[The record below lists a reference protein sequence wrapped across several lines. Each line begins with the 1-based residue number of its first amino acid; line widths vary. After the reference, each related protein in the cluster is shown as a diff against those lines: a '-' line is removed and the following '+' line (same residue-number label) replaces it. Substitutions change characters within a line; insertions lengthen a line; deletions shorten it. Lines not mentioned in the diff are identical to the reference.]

1 MQLEKRIAWPLPV
14 SELECALHVV
24 RSFTRADMS
33 VLLLNDEPA
42 GEVIPVIAHGLTAA
56 QLQQI
61 GHHRPGGDPF
71 GQALMRRQRVV
82 VRDAWHRE
90 KELARLAQSLGFRS
104 IEIIPLVGVDEHVVG
119 EIALMFRRSRG
130 SSRRA
135 LRMVERCARLVVLTV
150 QHARRA
156 VEAERARELAETT
169 GRAKVQFVA
178 RMSHEL
184 RTPLQSIIGYIDLMR
199 LGDGDAL
206 SPNQARILS
215 RMQRGGQLLAR
226 VVDDLITYS
235 RLEAGKVAYD
245 IVPVV
250 ADDVISAAQ
259 DVVAPLAADHR
270 VRIEPQ
276 PSPGIFVAADPE
288 KVKQILV
295 NLAANAVK
303 FSRGGTVRLACRVTR
318 GGSTASFEVAD
329 DGPGIEA
336 EQLQRIFEPYVQLN
350 TPVVDRYGGAGL
362 GLAISREFA
371 AGMHGRLFVRSA
383 VGKGSTFCLELP
395 RVGPDGS
402 AVVTARRATRDDQ
415 PRSA

>member
-1 MQLEKRIAWPLPV
+1 MQLEKRITWPLPV

-33 VLLLNDEPA
+33 VLLLNDEQA
-42 GEVIPVIAHGLTAA
+42 GEVIPAIAHGLTPA
-56 QLQQI
+56 QLRQI
-61 GHHRPGGDPF
+61 GAHRPGGDPF
-71 GQALMRRQRVV
+71 GRALMRRQRVV

-90 KELARLAQSLGFRS
+90 AELARLAQSLGFRS
-104 IEIIPLVGVDEHVVG
+104 IEIIPLVGLDDRIVG

-135 LRMVERCARLVVLTV
+135 LRMVERCARLVVVAV

-156 VEAERARELAETT
+156 VEAERARDAAEVT

-199 LGDGDAL
+199 LGDRDVL
-206 SPNQARILS
+206 TSNQATILA
-215 RMQRGGQLLAR
+215 RMQRGGQLLVR

-235 RLEAGKVAYD
+235 RIEAGKVAYE
-245 IVPVV
+245 IIPVV

-270 VRIEPQ
+270 VRIEPVA
-276 PSPGIFVAADPE
+276 SPGIFVAADPE
-288 KVKQILV
+288 KLEQILV

-303 FSRGGTVRLACRVTR
+303 FSRGGTVRLGCRLTK
-318 GGSTASFEVAD
+318 GGSTASFEVTD

-336 EQLQRIFEPYVQLN
+336 DKLQRIFEPYVQLN
-350 TPVVDRYGGAGL
+350 TPVVDTYGGAGL

-371 AGMHGRLFVRSA
+371 AGMHGGLSVRSE

-395 RVGPDGS
+395 RVGPDGA
-402 AVVTARRATRDDQ
+402 AVVTANRVLRADQ